1 MPMTYSSDTEH
12 RWLTLKQRFQ
22 MPNPD
27 IVSIAERM
35 YDHHFQ
41 KQSKFQDLNPE
52 LQRHYYRIVEATMRA
67 LGVL

>member
-1 MPMTYSSDTEH
+1 MPMTYSSDTER

-22 MPNPD
+22 MPNPM
-27 IVSIAERM
+27 VRHTTEVM
-35 YDHHFQ
+35 YDQHFQ
-41 KQSKFQDLNPE
+41 KMSKFRDLNPE